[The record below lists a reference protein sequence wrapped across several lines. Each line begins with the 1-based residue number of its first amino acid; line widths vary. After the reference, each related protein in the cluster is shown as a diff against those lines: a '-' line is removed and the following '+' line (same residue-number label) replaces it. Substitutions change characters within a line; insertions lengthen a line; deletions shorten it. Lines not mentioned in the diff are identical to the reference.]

1 MIMETTANFL
11 TVNEFKS
18 AINSDGATI
27 EVLRNKATN
36 KLFMSIG
43 GANYRVQ
50 ANIDNNLPIKVLVPV
65 EDGAADYDNACL
77 VNVDPS
83 KGADNIFSL

>member
-11 TVNEFKS
+11 TVSEFKS
-18 AINSDGATI
+18 ATNNNGESI
-27 EVLRNKATN
+27 EVLRNKATG
-36 KLFMSIG
+36 KLFMSLG
-43 GANYRVQ
+43 GSNYRVQ
-50 ANIDNNLPIKVLVPV
+50 ATIDNNLPIKVLVPI

-83 KGADNIFSL
+83 TGADNVFSL